1 MAATASAFQ
10 CGVDNSAGF
19 CSKNQCL
26 ADYRLSAVEVRGLR
40 AETQD
45 TETCR
50 LDRLGCETVGCG

>member
-1 MAATASAFQ
+1 MKQTLLVKS
-10 CGVDNSAGF
+10 SAGF

-26 ADYRLSAVEVRGLR
+26 ADYRTSAVEVRGLR
-40 AETQD
+40 AETRD